1 MLILLLQKKV
11 CPKNTIYELKDDTG
25 NIEVVGSG
33 KWYNINCNEGDNFQ
47 LFCFHLKTIDRQQ
60 KLVCGKHSFIKVGSR
75 QWIDL
80 PKRKLTST
88 LRV

>member
-11 CPKNTIYELKDDTG
+11 CPENTIYELKDDTG
-25 NIEVVGSG
+25 TIEVLGRG
-33 KWYNINCNEGDNFQ
+33 KCHNINCNEGDKLK
-47 LFCFHLKTIDRQQ
+47 LFCFHLKTTKKQP
-60 KLVCGKHSFIKVGSR
+60 KLVCGEHSFIQVGSR